1 MACLN
6 YRDKIAL
13 SFLTLSKFFYHIQCL
28 IIYCTY
34 SSWSQIDAGIMFGSV
49 LIEKTE
55 NRKNPDLVF

>member
-1 MACLN
+1 MACQITVIRL
-6 YRDKIAL
+6 L
-13 SFLTLSKFFYHIQCL
+13 SVFLTLSKFFYHIQCL